1 MSCFKIL
8 DSLCDDL
15 TSMIRNFWWGQ
26 KGDKRKMSW
35 LNWDKLCEPKA
46 NGGMGFRQLKQLNL
60 ALLAKQGWRLQ
71 VMCDSLVYCLFKA
84 RYFPHIDF
92 VHASMGN
99 HPSYA

>member
-1 MSCFKIL
+1 
-8 DSLCDDL
+8 
-15 TSMIRNFWWGQ
+15 
-26 KGDKRKMSW
+26 MSW
-35 LNWDKLCEPKA
+35 LSWDKLCEPKA
-46 NGGMGFRQLKQLNL
+46 NGGMGFRQLKQFNL

-99 HPSYA
+99 HPSYT

>member
-1 MSCFKIL
+1 MSYFKIP
-8 DSLCDDL
+8 DSLFDDL

-35 LNWDKLCEPKA
+35 LSWDKLCEPKA
-46 NGGMGFRQLKQLNL
+46 NGGMGFRQLKQFNL

-71 VMCDSLVYCLFKA
+71 VMHESLVYCLFKA

-92 VHASMGN
+92 VHSSMGN